1 MPSENTIYL
10 AAIIFVSALLGY
22 LYFKFIDKD
31 NEDLKISPEYLTGL
45 KFLLNE
51 QADKAIN
58 LFSEIVQV
66 DEETIETH
74 LALGVLFRKQ
84 GKIDQA
90 IKLHENIISKKEL
103 KEHHYFQTLEE
114 LAEDYY
120 TAGLYDKSEEIFEKL
135 IDIKD
140 HQNSSLSKLIR
151 IYEYTC
157 EWDKALSTTEKLN
170 KIDPSN
176 DYKKNI
182 PQYLCQI
189 SEKYISQNNLKKAE
203 QYTNQAKATKSKSS
217 RINFLS
223 IQIALKKENPVEAI
237 ELYKKLCEFSDLGH
251 QILLPDLI
259 IMAKQNGQIDQVSK
273 MLRRVCNRKS
283 SIKEHLALLAIM
295 NLDIDETIIMQSLH
309 EYLSNE
315 LYFSELLS
323 FNNMESISEL
333 ISKELIDKIR
343 VKLNQRSKN
352 RFKYLCKNC
361 GYKTIKLSWQ
371 CPTCRSWESS
381 DPINFI
387 TNNETILEY
396 HEK

>member
-10 AAIIFVSALLGY
+10 AAIIFISALLGY
-22 LYFKFIDKD
+22 LYLKFVDKD
-31 NEDLKISPEYLTGL
+31 DEESKISPEYLTGL
-45 KFLLNE
+45 KLLLNE

-103 KEHHYFQTLEE
+103 KEHHYYQTLEE

-120 TAGLYDKSEEIFEKL
+120 TAGLYDKSEEIFKKL
-135 IDIKD
+135 INIKG
-140 HQNSSLSKLIR
+140 HQNSALRKLIQ

-157 EWDKALSTTEKLN
+157 EWDKALSTIEKLN

-176 DYKKNI
+176 EYKKNI

-203 QYTNQAKATKSKSS
+203 QYTDQAKATQSQSS
-217 RINFLS
+217 RIIFTS
-223 IQIALKKENPVEAI
+223 IQIALEKENQVEAI
-237 ELYKKLCEFSDLGH
+237 ELFEKLCDVSNLGH
-251 QILLPDLI
+251 LTLLPDLI
-259 IMAKQNGQIDQVSK
+259 TKTKKKSQIDQLSR
-273 MLRRVCNRKS
+273 MIQGVCDKHGS
-283 SIKEHLALLAIM
+283 VKEHLALLAIM
-295 NLDIDETIIMQSLH
+295 HLNIDEKIVMQSFY
-309 EYLSNE
+309 EFLSNE
-315 LYFSELLS
+315 VYFSELLD

-333 ISKELIDKIR
+333 INKELINNIR
-343 VKLNQRSKN
+343 VKLNQRSINK
-352 RFKYLCKNC
+352 FKYLCKNC
-361 GYKTIKLSWQ
+361 GYKTI
-371 CPTCRSWESS
+371 
-381 DPINFI
+381 NFHGNVQLAEI
-387 TNNETILEY
+387 GSHLIL
-396 HEK
+396 

>member
-22 LYFKFIDKD
+22 FYFKFIDKD
-31 NEDLKISPEYLTGL
+31 EEDSKISPEYLTGL

-114 LAEDYY
+114 LGEDYY
-120 TAGLYDKSEEIFEKL
+120 TAGLYDKSEEIFNKL
-135 IDIKD
+135 IDIKN
-140 HQNSSLSKLIR
+140 HQNSSLTKLMQ

-157 EWDKALSTTEKLN
+157 EWDKALLTIEKLN
-170 KIDPSN
+170 NIDPLN

-189 SEKYISQNNLKKAE
+189 SEKYISQNNLTKAE
-203 QYTNQAKATKSKSS
+203 QYTNQAKDTKSNSS
-217 RINFLS
+217 RIIFIS
-223 IQIALKKENPVEAI
+223 IQIALQKGDHLEAI
-237 ELYKKLCEFSDLGH
+237 KLYKKLCEFSDLGH

-259 IMAKQNGQIDQVSK
+259 KKTKQNGQIKQVSQ
-273 MLRRVCNRKS
+273 MIQEICDRKS
-283 SIKEHLALLAIM
+283 SVKEHLALLAIM
-295 NLDIDETIIMQSLH
+295 NLDINEKIVIQSLN
-309 EYLSNE
+309 EFLSNE
-315 LYFSELLS
+315 LYFSELLN
-323 FNNMESISEL
+323 FNDLKSISEL
-333 ISKELIDKIR
+333 LNNELINNIR
-343 VKLNQRSKN
+343 VKLNQKSKN
-352 RFKYLCKNC
+352 KFKYLCKNC
-361 GYKTIKLSWQ
+361 GYRTIKLSWQ

-387 TNNETILEY
+387 SNNETLLEY